1 MGAFSSGGQV
11 EGSLFFSIPRHMWR
25 WKGSHPEP
33 GANLLFPSTVDQL
46 SEPARSLRSF
56 SFTPPPTMSL
66 LSSIFGGGGGSASTK
81 KNLGGGLNGLF
92 DGTAKLESLEE
103 KKKVSAAAQAAKD
116 ALKKQQQKKKKK
128 KREESDSDDDSS
140 SSDDDAS
147 SSDGESDA
155 SPPEETE
162 EKDEPKKKKRKEKKS
177 DDTSSVTAAATQED
191 DEEDTD
197 KNGDRTIFVGNLP
210 PSTTRK
216 SLVTM
221 FKPCGKVES
230 TRLRSIAVEGV
241 KLPPEKAG
249 DQNLMRKVCV
259 NTKKVSTDTP
269 KKTVQGYVV
278 FVSADSVTEALK
290 MNNKAIKADG
300 MNLRLRVDRSKP
312 SNDST
317 RSVFVGNLPYAAD
330 EASLRDHFIA
340 GCEME
345 DNDVEGVR
353 IIRDAETQQCKGFGY
368 VLLSDRSHVAAAL
381 QMHDT
386 EYMRRNIRVMVCGKR
401 FKGKKGRVDAPA
413 DGEGSS
419 GKSRKFEGRRA
430 TEVTGGARRVSGKK
444 RKHES
449 SSGPSTGAASF
460 LKAGTSAGGKK
471 KRMRGAPSSE
481 KNKFKAGGRK
491 AGVSKRAAAEAKANK
506 RVKQLKKR
514 LAKGMGKSK

>member
-1 MGAFSSGGQV
+1 
-11 EGSLFFSIPRHMWR
+11 
-25 WKGSHPEP
+25 
-33 GANLLFPSTVDQL
+33 
-46 SEPARSLRSF
+46 
-56 SFTPPPTMSL
+56 MSL
-66 LSSIFGGGGGSASTK
+66 LSSIFGGGGSSASTK
-81 KNLGGGLNGLF
+81 KNKKRNVGGAESSGEGLNSLF
-92 DGTAKLESLEE
+92 DGKAKLESLEE

-116 ALKKQQQKKKKK
+116 ALKEQQQKKKK
-128 KREESDSDDDSS
+128 KREESDSGDDS
-140 SSDDDAS
+140 SSDDDGS

-162 EKDEPKKKKRKEKKS
+162 EKDEPKKKRRKEKKKS
-177 DDTSSVTAAATQED
+177 EDTSAAAAAAAAQEE

-216 SLVTM
+216 SLATM

-278 FVSADSVTEALK
+278 FVSADSVAEALK
-290 MNNKAIKADG
+290 MNNEAIKADG

-312 SNDST
+312 SIDST

-330 EASLRDHFIA
+330 EASLREHFIV

-345 DNDVEGVR
+345 DDDVEGVR
-353 IIRDAETQQCKGFGY
+353 IIRDPETQQCKGFGY

-419 GKSRKFEGRRA
+419 SKSRKFEGRRA

-444 RKHES
+444 RKQES

-460 LKAGTSAGGKK
+460 LKAGASAGGKK

-514 LAKGMGKSK
+514 VAKGMGKSK

>member
-1 MGAFSSGGQV
+1 
-11 EGSLFFSIPRHMWR
+11 
-25 WKGSHPEP
+25 
-33 GANLLFPSTVDQL
+33 
-46 SEPARSLRSF
+46 
-56 SFTPPPTMSL
+56 MSL
-66 LSSIFGGGGGSASTK
+66 LSSIFGGGGSSASTK
-81 KNLGGGLNGLF
+81 KNKKRNVAVDKSSGGGLNGLF

-116 ALKKQQQKKKKK
+116 ALKEQQQKKKK

-140 SSDDDAS
+140 SDDDGS

-162 EKDEPKKKKRKEKKS
+162 EKDEPKKKKRKEKKKS
-177 DDTSSVTAAATQED
+177 EDASAAAAAAVAAQEE

-290 MNNKAIKADG
+290 MNNQVIKADG

-312 SNDST
+312 SIDST

-330 EASLRDHFIA
+330 EASLREHFIV

-345 DNDVEGVR
+345 DDDVEGVR
-353 IIRDAETQQCKGFGY
+353 IIRDPETQQCKGFGY

-401 FKGKKGRVDAPA
+401 FKGKKGRADAPA

-419 GKSRKFEGRRA
+419 VKSRKFEGRRA

-444 RKHES
+444 RKQES
-449 SSGPSTGAASF
+449 SSTGAASF
-460 LKAGTSAGGKK
+460 LKAGASAGGKK

-514 LAKGMGKSK
+514 VAKGMGKSK

>member
-1 MGAFSSGGQV
+1 
-11 EGSLFFSIPRHMWR
+11 
-25 WKGSHPEP
+25 
-33 GANLLFPSTVDQL
+33 
-46 SEPARSLRSF
+46 
-56 SFTPPPTMSL
+56 MSL
-66 LSSIFGGGGGSASTK
+66 LSSIFGGGGGSSSTK
-81 KNLGGGLNGLF
+81 KNKKQNAKADEASDEGLNTLF

-103 KKKVSAAAQAAKD
+103 KKKLSAAAQAAKD
-116 ALKKQQQKKKKK
+116 ALKEQQQKKKKK
-128 KREESDSDDDSS
+128 KKKKKKEREESDSDDDSS
-140 SSDDDAS
+140 SDGDES

-162 EKDEPKKKKRKEKKS
+162 EKDGPKKKKKRKEKKS
-177 DDTSSVTAAATQED
+177 EDTSAAAAAAAAQEE

-216 SLVTM
+216 SLATM

-290 MNNKAIKADG
+290 MNNQVIKADG

-312 SNDST
+312 SIDST

-330 EASLRDHFIA
+330 EASLRDHFIV
-340 GCEME
+340 GCEM
-345 DNDVEGVR
+345 DGDDVEGVR
-353 IIRDAETQQCKGFGY
+353 IIRDPETQQCKGFGY

-401 FKGKKGRVDAPA
+401 FKGKKGRNDAPA

-444 RKHES
+444 RKQEL

-460 LKAGTSAGGKK
+460 LKAGTGADGKK

-514 LAKGMGKSK
+514 VAKGMGKSK